1 MTPSDE
7 IEMAFGI
14 SDLFYYTFS
23 KDFDKSESVA
33 LPMDTISFPCLMNEA
48 IWLQTTEVDVF
59 KDDKTRIVLDCD

>member
-7 IEMAFGI
+7 IEMSFGI

-33 LPMDTISFPCLMNEA
+33 LPMDAISFPCLASEA
-48 IWLQTTEVDVF
+48 IWLQTTEVDMF
-59 KDDKTRIVLDCD
+59 KDDKTRIVIDCD